1 MPKVFI
7 VNQSCHDFSKAE
19 KFGKLTFL
27 SSGSVNRYAT
37 SKMFRAFE
45 DEIKKSEKEDY
56 ILLSG
61 MTIMSSIACAM
72 FARKHKRLN
81 LLLWKSRDKDYME
94 RIINMEDWR

>member
-1 MPKVFI
+1 VPKVYV

-19 KFGKLTFL
+19 VFGKVTFL
-27 SSGSVNRYAT
+27 TTGSINRYAT
-37 SKMFRAFE
+37 SKMFREFE
-45 DEIKKSEKEDY
+45 KELKESAPEDY
-56 ILLSG
+56 ILISG

-94 RIINMEDWR
+94 RVINLEDWR